1 MSYLNRYLQGEHEA
15 VWDEL
20 QTRGA
25 EIYNPSLYDD
35 ALAVAR
41 ETMRRARANIEML
54 IVRLAQTGFVFGYDH
69 LLLQT
74 VAHPLSGRKA
84 DWERYMEALRW
95 SREQPPLFL
104 PARLGE
110 QGRAETREAMDWEG
124 LEDALEELLEAYDI
138 YPDMPKH
145 FHEVESMI
153 GRLPLSLRVWYEE
166 VGTVNFYGYHPR
178 WSDYLDVDASITDM
192 RNRYLMTYCDP
203 LQVCVLDNAHMA
215 HLREWHQR
223 GHLHAFEFAPDPY
236 FKDYTTG
243 SSTPF
248 SLLPADAI
256 DGELASYPSKPTFVH
271 YLRRCMRWAGF
282 PGMAEWSRVP
292 EDDIAFCTQDLFP
305 F

>member
-20 QTRGA
+20 HTLGA
-25 EIYNPSLYDD
+25 EIYNPSLYGDT
-35 ALAVAR
+35 LGVAR
-41 ETMRRARANIEML
+41 ETMRRVRANIEML
-54 IVRLAQTGFVFGYDH
+54 ILRLAQTGFVFGYDH

-84 DWERYMEALRW
+84 DCEQYMEALRW

-104 PARLGE
+104 PARMGE
-110 QGRAETREAMDWEG
+110 QGRTETREAMDWEG
-124 LEDALEELLEAYDI
+124 LEGVLEELLEAYDI

-145 FHEVESMI
+145 FREVESMI

-166 VGTVNFYGYHPR
+166 VGAVNFYGYHPR
-178 WSDYLDVDASITDM
+178 WSDYVDMGAT
-192 RNRYLMTYCDP
+192 MTYGDP
-203 LQVCVLDNAHMA
+203 LQLCVLDDAHMA
-215 HLREWHQR
+215 HLRERHQR
-223 GHLHAFEFAPDPY
+223 GQLHAFEFAPDPY
-236 FKDYTTG
+236 FKDYTAG

-248 SLLPADAI
+248 SILPSDAI
-256 DGELASYPSKPTFVH
+256 DGELTSYPSRPTFVH
-271 YLRRCMRWAGF
+271 YLRLCMRWAGF

-292 EDDIAFCTQDLFP
+292 EDDIAFCTRDLLP

>member
-1 MSYLNRYLQGEHEA
+1 MSYLDRYLQGEHEA

-20 QTRGA
+20 LALGA
-25 EIYNPSLYDD
+25 EIYEPKLFES

-41 ETMRRARANIEML
+41 ETMRRVRANIEML
-54 IVRLAQTGFVFGYDH
+54 IPRLGQIGFAFGYDH

-74 VAHPLSGRKA
+74 VAHPLSGRNA

-95 SREQPPLFL
+95 SREQPPLFF

-110 QGRAETREAMDWEG
+110 QGRAETRDAMDWEG
-124 LEDALEELLEAYDI
+124 LEDLLDAALETYDI

-145 FHEVESMI
+145 FREIESMI

-166 VGTVNFYGYHPR
+166 VGAVNFYGYHPR
-178 WSDYLDVDASITDM
+178 WSDYVDMGAA
-192 RNRYLMTYCDP
+192 MTYGDP
-203 LQVCVLDNAHMA
+203 LQVCVLDDAHIA
-215 HLREWHQR
+215 RLREQHQR
-223 GHLHAFEFAPDPY
+223 GHLRAFEFAPDPY
-236 FKDYTTG
+236 FKDYTAG

-248 SLLPADAI
+248 SIAPADAI
-256 DGELASYPSKPTFVH
+256 DGKLASYPSAPTFVQ
-271 YLRRCMRWAGF
+271 YLRLCMCWAGF

-292 EDDIAFCTQDLFP
+292 EDDIAFCTQDLLP